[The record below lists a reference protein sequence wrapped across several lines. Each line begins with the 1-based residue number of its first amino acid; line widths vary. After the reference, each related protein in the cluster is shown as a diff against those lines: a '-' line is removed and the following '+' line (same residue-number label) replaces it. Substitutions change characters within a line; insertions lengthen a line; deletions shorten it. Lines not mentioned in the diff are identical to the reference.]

1 MSKSRHYAESSAPA
15 YRGGD
20 RRGSIAAR
28 GPSPGWPVAIATTA
42 TVTLWAI
49 FALGPQAAPRAALVN
64 DVLLESQLDA
74 VAAVVG
80 IVVGVLCVLRWR
92 LVGDAAALWFGGA
105 ALLFGA
111 VTVGAGPLLPLLR
124 PQPLDAE
131 VLHWL
136 PPASRVVVLG
146 LLWRAARTPQVD
158 TARRAGRVFAEA
170 LIATVCAAAVVAV
183 APGLARFVAS
193 GRDLLPG
200 VEPVTVAAPLVV
212 ALAWILLAGM
222 HAYRGARQRHWL
234 HLWFGVALLALGL
247 GELLWLVAPDEGA
260 LWALGPTVLRTA
272 GMLSALAG
280 ATGELG
286 RAFAEQRGQLF
297 ETIATG
303 LTAEAR
309 VRAEQAAAQ
318 ERAHEARNALTAIEG
333 ATRTLE
339 VYRERLDAQTQAS
352 LSQAITTEIARL
364 QRLVDPEQTHGRS
377 FEFPVADTLVGVVV
391 GARTHGTEIEMQVPV
406 DLSACGR
413 PGELAE
419 VVQNLIENARRY
431 APGSPV
437 VVRAERDRTGVLIR
451 VEDRGPGVPVDERE
465 RIFTRGF
472 RGRDAAAVSGSGLG
486 LYICARLM
494 HEQQGEL
501 WVDERPGGG
510 ASFAVWLPADLS
522 TSQRGLGEPPVGQ
535 AAADEGH
542 HVVEPGNVYPI
553 FRTVGPQPHGG
564 QPPDR
569 QRDHGLG
576 NDVGG

>member
-1 MSKSRHYAESSAPA
+1 MSKNRRYGESPTPP

-20 RRGSIAAR
+20 RRGAITADR
-28 GPSPGWPVAIATTA
+28 PSPGWPVAAATTA
-42 TVTLWAI
+42 VLTVWAV
-49 FALGPQAAPRAALVN
+49 FALGPQAAPRAGLIN
-64 DVLLESQLDA
+64 DVLLELQLDA
-74 VAAVVG
+74 VTAVVG
-80 IVVGVLCVLRWR
+80 IVVGVLCLLRWR
-92 LVGDAAALWFGGA
+92 LVGDAAALWFGAA
-105 ALLFGA
+105 ALLFGT
-111 VTVGAGPLLPLLR
+111 VTVGSGPLLPLVR
-124 PQPLDAE
+124 PEPLDAE
-131 VLHWL
+131 MLHWL

-158 TARRAGRVFAEA
+158 TSLRLGRVLAGT
-170 LIATVCAAAVVAV
+170 LIATVCAVGVVAV

-193 GRDLLPG
+193 GRDVLPG
-200 VEPVTVAAPLVV
+200 VEPVAGA
-212 ALAWILLAGM
+212 ALAVTLAWLVLAGL
-222 HAYRGARQRHWL
+222 HAHRGSRQRHWL
-234 HLWFGVALLALGL
+234 HLWFGIALLALGL
-247 GELLWLVAPDEGA
+247 GEVLWLVAPADGA
-260 LWALGPTVLRTA
+260 LWAAGPTILRTA
-272 GMLSALAG
+272 GMLSALTG

-339 VYRERLDAQTQAS
+339 VYRDRLDAQTQAS

-364 QRLVDPEQTHGRS
+364 QRLVSPEQTHGRS
-377 FEFPVADTLVGVVV
+377 FEFPIADTLVGVVV
-391 GARTHGTEIEMQVPV
+391 GARTQGIEIEMRVPD

-451 VEDRGPGVPVDERE
+451 VEDRGPGVPADERE
-465 RIFTRGF
+465 RIFARGY
-472 RGRDAAAVSGSGLG
+472 RGREANAAGGSGLG

-494 HEQQGEL
+494 HEQQGDL

-510 ASFAVWLPADLS
+510 ASFAAWLPAHPV
-522 TSQRGLGEPPVGQ
+522 TSQGGLGEPLAGQ
-535 AAADEGH
+535 AAPDEGE
-542 HVVEPGNVYPI
+542 HVVETGNVYPI
-553 FRTVGPQPHGG
+553 FRTVDSDPHGG
-564 QPPDR
+564 QALDGE
-569 QRDHGLG
+569 RDHGLG
-576 NDVGG
+576 NDMGG